1 MRSWTERRG
10 GYGATSGAQP
20 AAPRFVLLFVAGLV
34 GAACHKDTPT
44 GPGAGPGQFAFVS
57 DARLGQYDI
66 CLINTDGSGFVQLTT
81 SLADD
86 SWPAWNPDG
95 TKIAFQSNR
104 NLTPGGN
111 ASQLDIYVINAD
123 GTGETR
129 LTTDTTNEAQPA
141 WSPDG
146 TKIAFVSD
154 RDGNNEVYLMN
165 ADGTGVT
172 RLTTNLTADEQPAW
186 SPDGT
191 RIAFVSDRTGN
202 PEIFVM
208 NADGTN
214 PANVTNNA
222 ATDVGPA
229 WSPDGT
235 KIAFHSDRAG
245 DFAIFVMNADGSGVR
260 QLTDP
265 SVPDELPAWSPEGN
279 RLAFDS
285 DGDLWVIQADGSGL
299 TRVTHS
305 QFTLDFMPRWRP

>member
-1 MRSWTERRG
+1 MRVFVDIAIAVIV
-10 GYGATSGAQP
+10 AT
-20 AAPRFVLLFVAGLV
+20 LL

-86 SWPAWNPDG
+86 SWPTWNPAG

-154 RDGNNEVYLMN
+154 RDDNNEVYVMN
-165 ADGTGVT
+165 ADGTGVA

-186 SPDGT
+186 SP
-191 RIAFVSDRTGN
+191 
-202 PEIFVM
+202 
-208 NADGTN
+208 
-214 PANVTNNA
+214 
-222 ATDVGPA
+222 
-229 WSPDGT
+229 
-235 KIAFHSDRAG
+235 
-245 DFAIFVMNADGSGVR
+245 
-260 QLTDP
+260 
-265 SVPDELPAWSPEGN
+265 EGN

-285 DGDLWVIQADGSGL
+285 DGEVWVIQADGSGL
-299 TRVTHS
+299 TQVTHS

>member
-1 MRSWTERRG
+1 MRSWTERRV

-34 GAACHKDTPT
+34 GAACHKHTPT
-44 GPGAGPGQFAFVS
+44 RPGAGPGQFAFVS

-146 TKIAFVSD
+146 TKIAF
-154 RDGNNEVYLMN
+154 
-165 ADGTGVT
+165 
-172 RLTTNLTADEQPAW
+172 
-186 SPDGT
+186 
-191 RIAFVSDRTGN
+191 
-202 PEIFVM
+202 
-208 NADGTN
+208 
-214 PANVTNNA
+214 
-222 ATDVGPA
+222 
-229 WSPDGT
+229 
-235 KIAFHSDRAG
+235 HSDRAG

-299 TRVTHS
+299 TRVTNS

>member
-141 WSPDG
+141 WS
-146 TKIAFVSD
+146 
-154 RDGNNEVYLMN
+154 

-172 RLTTNLTADEQPAW
+172 RLTTNRTADEQPAW

-202 PEIFVM
+202 AEIFVM

-279 RLAFDS
+279 RLAFD
-285 DGDLWVIQADGSGL
+285 
-299 TRVTHS
+299 
-305 QFTLDFMPRWRP
+305 

>member
-1 MRSWTERRG
+1 
-10 GYGATSGAQP
+10 
-20 AAPRFVLLFVAGLV
+20 
-34 GAACHKDTPT
+34 
-44 GPGAGPGQFAFVS
+44 
-57 DARLGQYDI
+57 
-66 CLINTDGSGFVQLTT
+66 
-81 SLADD
+81 
-86 SWPAWNPDG
+86 
-95 TKIAFQSNR
+95 
-104 NLTPGGN
+104 
-111 ASQLDIYVINAD
+111 
-123 GTGETR
+123 
-129 LTTDTTNEAQPA
+129 
-141 WSPDG
+141 
-146 TKIAFVSD
+146 
-154 RDGNNEVYLMN
+154 
-165 ADGTGVT
+165 
-172 RLTTNLTADEQPAW
+172 
-186 SPDGT
+186 
-191 RIAFVSDRTGN
+191 
-202 PEIFVM
+202 M

>member
-111 ASQLDIYVINAD
+111 GSQLDIYVINAD

-191 RIAFVSDRTGN
+191 KIAFV
-202 PEIFVM
+202 
-208 NADGTN
+208 
-214 PANVTNNA
+214 
-222 ATDVGPA
+222 
-229 WSPDGT
+229 
-235 KIAFHSDRAG
+235 SDRAG